1 MAFSAIGMLNYLG
14 EVDAKAE
21 QKKKEGDAREAL
33 AFELAMKYGTSGSL
47 GSLTGTKSGKGKV
60 GSTPS
65 GVATAALM
73 KTYNLTDE
81 TLAPILASGDKT
93 APSKILDILE
103 KQRLKY
109 ENEGLTLPE
118 EVIADI
124 LESAVI
130 TQPTTEELDITK
142 LETFIGREMNSL
154 YKELLKTQS
163 TTSGSVFIPEPA
175 FVEMPEPEDL
185 DRVEKR
191 AIQFNLTRAQDEL
204 DMLAKRTSELQ
215 SISETTKLTDDQ
227 KAEVAWLTKRLPN
240 VQGALDSYKNNDNVT
255 PLAGLYGTTY
265 IEAIKKFYPKFENA
279 PLNPAL
285 LNAARQEIVVPN
297 RVVAETLAGAGILKQ
312 GDIVVNME
320 TGKKIR
326 IGG

>member
-1 MAFSAIGMLNYLG
+1 MAFSSLGMLNYLDK
-14 EVDAKAE
+14 VDAKAE
-21 QKKKEGDAREAL
+21 QKKKEQDTREAL
-33 AFELAMKYGTSGSL
+33 AFELAMKYGSSGLARS
-47 GSLTGTKSGKGKV
+47 TGTKSGKGSGV
-60 GSTPS
+60 GSNT
-65 GVATAALM
+65 ATAALV

-93 APSKILDILE
+93 AAPRLLDMLE

-118 EVIADI
+118 EVIANI

-130 TQPTTEELDITK
+130 TQPTTEELDIDK
-142 LETFIGREMNSL
+142 LETFIGREMDSL

-163 TTSGSVFIPEPA
+163 TTPGSVFIPEPA
-175 FVEMPEPEDL
+175 FVESPSLEDL
-185 DRVEKR
+185 DRFEKR
-191 AIQFNLTRAQDEL
+191 AIQFNLTRAQDER
-204 DMLAKRTSELQ
+204 DMITQRISELQ
-215 SISETTKLTDDQ
+215 SMSETANLTEQQLAEQGWLTTRLTDISD
-227 KAEVAWLTKRLPN
+227 AMT
-240 VQGALDSYKNNDNVT
+240 SYDNDNVT

-265 IEAIKKFYPKFENA
+265 VEELRKSYPKFNEA

-285 LNAARQEIVVPN
+285 LNAARQEITVPN
-297 RVVAETLAGAGILKQ
+297 RMVAESLAAAGILQQ
-312 GDIVVNME
+312 GDIVLNME